1 MHSKEIDAARL
12 FIYNILS
19 MLFVE
24 EHVKNHK
31 QELVENLK
39 LLSSNA
45 FDEEVAKLS
54 NSLIELLNSYEK
66 DELYIQYQELFLV
79 PFGTSVSLSASWQYE
94 EREAGIM
101 LLKVREVLAK
111 TKIRRD
117 ENSFTAQEDNFGFIF
132 TLCAYLI
139 EQQINSEIKE
149 NLQKELFKEVINPFI
164 NKFPFQLV
172 ASNSEIYSLVG
183 ILLGI
188 FFNFEKVYL
197 ELK

>member
-31 QELVENLK
+31 QELIENLK
-39 LLSSNA
+39 LLSLNA

-94 EREAGIM
+94 EREAGVM

-117 ENSFTAQEDNFGFIF
+117 ENTFTAQEDNFGFIF

-183 ILLGI
+183 TLLGI

>member
-24 EHVKNHK
+24 EHIKNHK

-79 PFGTSVSLSASWQYE
+79 PFGNSVSLSASWQYE

-117 ENSFTAQEDNFGFIF
+117 ENTFTAQEDNFGFIF

-183 ILLGI
+183 TLLGI
-188 FFNFEKVYL
+188 FFNFEKMYL

>member
-79 PFGTSVSLSASWQYE
+79 PFGNSVSLSASWQYE

-117 ENSFTAQEDNFGFIF
+117 ENTFTAQEDNFGFIF

-183 ILLGI
+183 TLLGI

>member
-79 PFGTSVSLSASWQYE
+79 PFGNSVSLSASWQYE

-117 ENSFTAQEDNFGFIF
+117 ENTFTAQEDNFGFIF

-183 ILLGI
+183 TLLGI
-188 FFNFEKVYL
+188 FFNFEKMYL

>member
-1 MHSKEIDAARL
+1 M
-12 FIYNILS
+12 
-19 MLFVE
+19 FVITSYSI
-24 EHVKNHK
+24 HYT
-31 QELVENLK
+31 K
-39 LLSSNA
+39 L
-45 FDEEVAKLS
+45 
-54 NSLIELLNSYEK
+54 Y